1 MSTKES
7 IPHTEIQQNWNIRKP
22 CQRSEA
28 GLVSSHHVAAS
39 EIGARVL
46 RQGGNAMDAAIATSF
61 AVSVLEP
68 WMSGVGGGGYLTY
81 YSATDRSVRTFHFN
95 MTSPGALN
103 PADYQLDERG
113 VGGDLF
119 SWPKVK
125 GDINVNGWKAIGV
138 PGQLAGIEL
147 AHKRFATKKWQELIA
162 PSIELARAG
171 LPATWHTT
179 LRIATAMGELRKDPT
194 AASLYLKDGIPPTG
208 LAGQPIPFIDLGG
221 LAKTLETLAQDGAA
235 PFYDGLLA
243 RSIAGDVAAAGG
255 DLSLADLQNYQA
267 EERAALTF
275 EYRDKKIHTV
285 DGPTSGPS
293 LKQAMQSLP
302 KLSGTPTGPLAADVA
317 AWATSLNETYE
328 DRFEKLGDVDDRQD
342 PACTTNLV
350 TSDSEGN
357 IVVITQTLLS
367 IFGAKVVL
375 PSSGILM
382 NNAMMW
388 FDPRSDRPNSIA
400 PSKRP
405 LSNMA
410 PAIVTDMADK
420 AWLGLGASGGRRIFP
435 CLLQLISYL
444 VDFGFDLETAFH
456 APRIDVCGADQAGVD
471 PVFGADVLAAVRQV
485 MPARLQEHGILPAG
499 FAIPSAIEIRSEGET
514 APATSIGMADPLAP
528 LAGVAVP

>member
-1 MSTKES
+1 MNKIES
-7 IPHTEIQQNWNIRKP
+7 LPLTQVQQNWDLRKP
-22 CQRSEA
+22 CKKSQA

-39 EIGARVL
+39 EIGAQVL

-61 AVSVLEP
+61 AITVLEP
-68 WMSGVGGGGYLTY
+68 WMSGIGGGGYLTH
-81 YSATDRSVRTFHFN
+81 YSAAERSVRTIHFG
-95 MTSPGALN
+95 MTAPQDLD
-103 PADYQLDERG
+103 PAEYQLDERG
-113 VGGDLF
+113 IGGDLF

-138 PGQLAGIEL
+138 PGHLAGIEL
-147 AHKRFATKKWQELIA
+147 AHRRFATKPWADLVA
-162 PSIELARAG
+162 PSVELAKAG

-179 LRIATAMGELRKDPT
+179 LRIATAMSELRKDPT
-194 AASLYLKDGIPPTG
+194 AADLYLKDGVPPTG
-208 LAGQPIPFIDLGG
+208 VAGQPVSFIDLGN
-221 LAKTLETLAQDGAA
+221 LAETLATIAKDGAA
-235 PFYDGLLA
+235 PFYDGPLA
-243 RSIAGDVAAAGG
+243 RSITADVAAAGG
-255 DLSLADLQNYQA
+255 DLSLADLKNYQA

-275 EYRDKKIHTV
+275 EYRGNKIHTV
-285 DGPTSGPS
+285 DGPTAGPS
-293 LKQAMQSLP
+293 LKQAMQALP
-302 KLSGTPTGPLAADVA
+302 ALSGNSAGPLPQDVA
-317 AWATSLNETYE
+317 AWAKSLNETYK
-328 DRFEKLGDVDDRQD
+328 DRFETLGDVDDSQD

-388 FDPRSDRPNSIA
+388 FDPRPGRPNSIA

-410 PAIVTDMADK
+410 PTIVTDLAGK
-420 AWLGLGASGGRRIFP
+420 ASLGLGASGGRRIFP
-435 CLLQLISYL
+435 CLLQLMSYL
-444 VDFGFDLETAFH
+444 TDFDFDLEAAFH

-471 PVFGADVLAAVRQV
+471 PEFGPDVLAAVGQV
-485 MPARLQEHGILPAG
+485 MPARWQEHGIIPAG
-499 FAIPSAIEIRSEGET
+499 YAIPSAIEVATEGE
-514 APATSIGMADPLAP
+514 ASPVTSTGMADPLAP